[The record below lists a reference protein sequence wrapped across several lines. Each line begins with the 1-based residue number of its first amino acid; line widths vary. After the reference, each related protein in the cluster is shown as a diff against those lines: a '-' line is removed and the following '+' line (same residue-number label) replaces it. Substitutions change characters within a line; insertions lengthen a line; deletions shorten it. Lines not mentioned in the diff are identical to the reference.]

1 MSGRS
6 GNNNKKLILAGV
18 TAVAILAGGLLSLEW
33 AQGEMGM
40 VLQKTPTPLQAPLPS
55 LPRTLGV
62 FRVPPGS
69 ADERLSAETLAVLG
83 THDYLI
89 RKYEDTAMPPG
100 SPASVVQINLNYY
113 PTDFATPHVPNV
125 CWVGAGMQRVKDDL
139 IVIKNVPRA
148 DGQVAALPMR
158 FLAFAKPNGAGSG
171 MPLMFS
177 RQSGGEYINTAY
189 TFQVDG
195 KYAPNTQQVS
205 AMFWHAK
212 SKYGYDCKIEVDVL
226 GPSTRAQ
233 ARKTISAFI
242 RAALPAIERILPNWK
257 KLNEPAGQGVA
268 AAPHK
273 VPPS

>member
-1 MSGRS
+1 MSS
-6 GNNNKKLILAGV
+6 LPDNNKKLIFAGSITV
-18 TAVAILAGGLLSLEW
+18 VILGAGLLSLEW
-33 AQGEMGM
+33 AQAKMGM

-55 LPRTLGV
+55 LPRTLGM
-62 FRVPPGS
+62 FKVPPGS

-89 RKYEDTAMPPG
+89 RKYEDTALPPD
-100 SPASVVQINLNYY
+100 SPASLVQINLNFY

-125 CWVGAGMQRVKDDL
+125 CWVGAGLQRVKDDL
-139 IVIKNVPRA
+139 IMIKNVPHA
-148 DGQVAALPMR
+148 DGKITSLPMR

-177 RQSGGEYINTAY
+177 HHSGGDYINTAY

-226 GPSTRAQ
+226 GPSTRAE

-257 KLNEPAGQGVA
+257 KLNARPAAGAGVV
-268 AAPHK
+268 K
-273 VPPS
+273 KKMPPS

>member
-1 MSGRS
+1 MTSLSRT
-6 GNNNKKLILAGV
+6 NKHLILAGI
-18 TAVAILAGGLLSLEW
+18 TAVAILGAGLLSLEW
-33 AQGEMGM
+33 AQAQMGM
-40 VLQKTPTPLQAPLPS
+40 VLQKIPTPLQAPLPS

-62 FRVPPGS
+62 FKVPPGS
-69 ADERLSAETLAVLG
+69 ADERLSTETLAVLG

-89 RKYEDTAMPPG
+89 RKYEDTAMPPD
-100 SPASVVQINLNYY
+100 SPASLVQINLNFY

-125 CWVGAGMQRVKDDL
+125 CWVGAGLQRVKDNL
-139 IVIKNVPRA
+139 IAVKNVPHA
-148 DGQVAALPMR
+148 DGRVTDLPMR

-171 MPLMFS
+171 MPLMYS
-177 RQSGGEYINTAY
+177 HHSGGEYINTAY

-205 AMFWHAK
+205 AMFWHAR

-226 GPSTRAQ
+226 GPSTRAE

-242 RAALPAIERILPNWK
+242 RAALPSIERILPNWK
-257 KLNEPAGQGVA
+257 KLNAPSTQGVTA
-268 AAPHK
+268 ETKK

>member
-1 MSGRS
+1 MTSLSRT
-6 GNNNKKLILAGV
+6 NQHLILAGI
-18 TAVAILAGGLLSLEW
+18 TAVAILGAGLLSLEW
-33 AQGEMGM
+33 AQAKMGM

-55 LPRTLGV
+55 LPLTLGV
-62 FRVPPGS
+62 FKVPPGS

-89 RKYEDTAMPPG
+89 RKYEDTAMPPD

-125 CWVGAGMQRVKDDL
+125 CWVGAGLQRVKDDL
-139 IVIKNVPRA
+139 ITIKNVPHA
-148 DGQVAALPMR
+148 DGKLTDMPMR

-177 RQSGGEYINTAY
+177 HQSGGEYINTAY

-205 AMFWHAK
+205 AMFWHAR

-226 GPSTRAQ
+226 GPSTRAE

-242 RAALPAIERILPNWK
+242 RAALPSIERILPNWK
-257 KLNEPAGQGVA
+257 KLNAPSARGA
-268 AAPHK
+268 AAMNK
-273 VPPS
+273 TVPPS

>member
-1 MSGRS
+1 MTSLSR
-6 GNNNKKLILAGV
+6 NNKNLILAGI
-18 TAVAILAGGLLSLEW
+18 TAAAILGAGLVSLEW
-33 AQGEMGM
+33 AQAQMGM

-62 FRVPPGS
+62 FKVPPGS

-89 RKYEDTAMPPG
+89 RKYEDTAMPPD
-100 SPASVVQINLNYY
+100 SPASLVQINLNFY

-125 CWVGAGMQRVKDDL
+125 CWVGAGLQRVKDNL
-139 IVIKNVPRA
+139 ITIKNVPHA
-148 DGQVAALPMR
+148 DGKVTDLPMR

-177 RQSGGEYINTAY
+177 HQSGGEYINTAY

-205 AMFWHAK
+205 AMFWHAR

-226 GPSTRAQ
+226 GPSTRAE

-257 KLNEPAGQGVA
+257 KLNAPSAQGA
-268 AAPHK
+268 AAMNKK

>member
-1 MSGRS
+1 MTSLSR
-6 GNNNKKLILAGV
+6 NNKNLILAGI
-18 TAVAILAGGLLSLEW
+18 TAAAILGAGLVSLEW
-33 AQGEMGM
+33 AQAQMGM

-62 FRVPPGS
+62 FKVPPGS

-89 RKYEDTAMPPG
+89 RKYEDTAMPPD
-100 SPASVVQINLNYY
+100 SPASLVQINLNFY
-113 PTDFATPHVPNV
+113 PTDFATPHVLNV
-125 CWVGAGMQRVKDDL
+125 CWVGAGLQRVKDNL
-139 IVIKNVPRA
+139 ITIKNVPHA
-148 DGQVAALPMR
+148 DGKVTDLPMR

-177 RQSGGEYINTAY
+177 HQSGGEYINTAY

-205 AMFWHAK
+205 AMFWHAR

-226 GPSTRAQ
+226 GPSTRAE

-257 KLNEPAGQGVA
+257 KLNAPSAQGA
-268 AAPHK
+268 AAMNKK

>member
-1 MSGRS
+1 MTSLSR
-6 GNNNKKLILAGV
+6 NNKNLILAGI
-18 TAVAILAGGLLSLEW
+18 TAASILGAGLVSLEW
-33 AQGEMGM
+33 AQAQMGM

-62 FRVPPGS
+62 FKVPPGS

-89 RKYEDTAMPPG
+89 RKYEDTAMPPD
-100 SPASVVQINLNYY
+100 SPASLVQINLNFY

-125 CWVGAGMQRVKDDL
+125 CWVGAGLQRVKDNL
-139 IVIKNVPRA
+139 ITIKNVPHA
-148 DGQVAALPMR
+148 DGKVTDLPMR

-177 RQSGGEYINTAY
+177 HQSGGEYINTAY

-205 AMFWHAK
+205 AMFWHAR

-226 GPSTRAQ
+226 GPSTRAE

-257 KLNEPAGQGVA
+257 KLNAPSAQGA
-268 AAPHK
+268 AAMNKK